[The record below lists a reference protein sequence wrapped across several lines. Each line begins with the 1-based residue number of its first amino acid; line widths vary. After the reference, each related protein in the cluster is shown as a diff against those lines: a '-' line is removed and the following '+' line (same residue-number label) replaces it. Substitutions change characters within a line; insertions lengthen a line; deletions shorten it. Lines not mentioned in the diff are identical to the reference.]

1 MPFFKRKPGKTD
13 EPEFIKRADVKCK
26 RINVN
31 YLPPDEL
38 LPQMATDKLAAGR
51 LTPVNYYATKQRF
64 IAALVYYLPD
74 YSQAKIRYTFY
85 VNEKPEKTSDFF
97 ELSYDS
103 LSMLLAKI
111 GMYIDK

>member
-1 MPFFKRKPGKTD
+1 MSLFKMFSKKTQ
-13 EPEFIKRADVKCK
+13 EPAFVKRADVKCK

-31 YLPPDEL
+31 YVSLDEL
-38 LPQMATDKLAAGR
+38 LPQMATDMLAAGK
-51 LTPVNYYATKQRF
+51 LIPVNYYATKLKF
-64 IAALVYYLPD
+64 IEAFVYYLPD
-74 YSQAKIRYTFY
+74 YSQAMIRYIFY

-103 LSMLLAKI
+103 LSMLFAKI